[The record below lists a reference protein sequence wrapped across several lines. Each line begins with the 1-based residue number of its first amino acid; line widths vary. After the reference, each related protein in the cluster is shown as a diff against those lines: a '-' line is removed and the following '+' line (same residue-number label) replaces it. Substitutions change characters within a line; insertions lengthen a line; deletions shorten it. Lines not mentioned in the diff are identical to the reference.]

1 VETAPLK
8 RKFHARLGGN
18 GRLDSRGFTSVKNVV
33 LFLLPVLGVVRRE
46 FVGVL
51 W

>member
-1 VETAPLK
+1 METAPLK

-33 LFLLPVLGVVRRE
+33 LFLLPVGVVRRE